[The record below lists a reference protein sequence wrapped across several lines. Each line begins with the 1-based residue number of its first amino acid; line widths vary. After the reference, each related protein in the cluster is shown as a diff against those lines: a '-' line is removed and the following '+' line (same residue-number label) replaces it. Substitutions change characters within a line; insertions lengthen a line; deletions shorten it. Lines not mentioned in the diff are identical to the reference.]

1 MRIRKHLLVPQRFKD
16 EWSQPVA
23 EPHSRLQHHTIT
35 MPSASR
41 RSGNP
46 LWQRITLIS
55 NTTQSQSYQQSR
67 DVAPGAQSPG
77 FSARTLFPSPLSS
90 PFLSSPLLSLH
101 YLSCYILLSFSF
113 FSSTLTHPL
122 SPFICHGSLLPS
134 DGYWRCD

>member
-23 EPHSRLQHHTIT
+23 EPHRRLQHHTIT

-41 RSGNP
+41 HSGNP

-55 NTTQSQSYQQSR
+55 NTTQSQSYQQSH

-77 FSARTLFPSPLSS
+77 FTARTLFPSPLLSFS
-90 PFLSSPLLSLH
+90 LLSSPLLSLH

-113 FSSTLTHPL
+113 FSLHTRPPPQPL
-122 SPFICHGSLLPS
+122 YLSQLPPARR
-134 DGYWRCD
+134 WILAV